1 MKSLQAKTVVEYD
14 YSDIQKKLCEYMGI
28 DEEGFRVF
36 EYPGRGW
43 VIDYWR
49 MFITL
54 FEPTGNDTH
63 NRMVR
68 PTDQAFA
75 RKMLIEE
82 GHADHNV
89 DSFLVAVSRLFEEYG
104 NDKNTIHY
112 WLSW

>member
-1 MKSLQAKTVVEYD
+1 MKSLQVETIVEYD
-14 YSDIQKKLCEYMGI
+14 YFEIQKKLCEYMGI

-54 FEPTGNDTH
+54 FDPTGNGTH
-63 NRMVR
+63 NRMIF
-68 PTDQAFA
+68 PADQVFA
-75 RKMLIEE
+75 RNMLLEE
-82 GHADHNV
+82 EHDEHDV
-89 DSFLVAVSRLFEEYG
+89 DKFLSAVSRLFEEYG
-104 NDKNTIHY
+104 NNKNVIHY